1 VSQVRQR
8 QFSYLILSSLPSAAW
23 PEVFPRL
30 ILFVDVLDLALLPAV
45 HLRLMVLFRAAI
57 LLG

>member
-1 VSQVRQR
+1 VRQR